1 VARRRVQE
9 ILERELINITN
20 LTRELA
26 EGKYPVV

>member
-1 VARRRVQE
+1 VQE
-9 ILERELINITN
+9 IMERELVNITT